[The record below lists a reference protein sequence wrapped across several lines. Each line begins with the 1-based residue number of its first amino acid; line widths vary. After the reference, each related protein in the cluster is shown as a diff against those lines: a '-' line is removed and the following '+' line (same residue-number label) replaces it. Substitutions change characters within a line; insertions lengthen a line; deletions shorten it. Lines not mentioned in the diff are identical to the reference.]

1 MRCGEFQKKYAGK
14 TLSDL
19 AIIYAWN
26 ENGEGGFIC
35 PTKGFHND
43 GLLMAC
49 ARAVRELNE

>member
-1 MRCGEFQKKYAGK
+1 MRCGEFQKKYAEK
-14 TLSDL
+14 TLDDL

-49 ARAVRELNE
+49 ARAVRDLNS